1 MFERFT
7 GEARTVVIQADNHA
21 RRLGHSYI
29 GCEHLL
35 LAAASSGEPVSAVL
49 REHGVTPQAV
59 ETQIV
64 RLIGLGQ
71 AASLLGALDRKALA
85 AIGIDLDVVREQ
97 IEAAFGPGALTQVP
111 PAGQRHRGCQW
122 NPMAGLLRHRRR
134 RARPAAT
141 LSADPAPAGHIP
153 FTPRAK
159 RAWSTRWPRPR
170 CGTTTTAASSTSHLP
185 WPA

>member
-7 GEARTVVIQADNHA
+7 GQARTVVVQAQEHA
-21 RRLGHSYI
+21 RRLGHGYI

-35 LAAASSGEPVSAVL
+35 LAAASTGEPASAVL

-59 ETQIV
+59 ETEIV

-71 AASLLGALDRKALA
+71 AASLLGSLDREALA
-85 AIGIDLDVVREQ
+85 AIGIDLDVVRAR

-111 PAGQRHRGCQW
+111 PAGRHGRGCQR

-134 RARPAAT
+134 RAP
-141 LSADPAPAGHIP
+141 
-153 FTPRAK
+153 
-159 RAWSTRWPRPR
+159 
-170 CGTTTTAASSTSHLP
+170 
-185 WPA
+185 